1 MKKLKRKTNKTSYSQ
16 PLNRAILVIVAIF
29 FVLLIVT
36 LRVGVKR
43 YKHSQILTVQ
53 DSMESLAN
61 NQKIQFEQYINNKI
75 CTLRALST
83 FPQIYE
89 MDPEAQKELIYGHS
103 QDFGFHHLFVANADG
118 NVYYIEEDVVR
129 NQEHELFFYQIMK
142 EDVFITEPFY
152 GADATTMTIS
162 VSIYNND
169 EKVGT
174 ICGAIE
180 LNEVQDMFRENKMF
194 RNGTS
199 FLINSDGYY
208 VATEDME
215 KVYNKMTVYQE
226 ADTDTSLISHA
237 FETKEDQLGT
247 MLLLNK
253 ECQTYVTYIDN
264 FNWAIVYCVKT
275 EDIFKELIF
284 IDFLQYFSYAI
295 VAVLFICV
303 IRITI
308 YWKRGNTK
316 MSTDSLTGCNSR
328 LATQE
333 LVKKLNPRKDIDIA
347 VIYLDLNHFKPIND
361 TYGHDVGDQIL
372 CIFSDVLMEVFH
384 EKGYV
389 GRLGGDEFMVLLIDT
404 PENEISKMCEKVN
417 ELLGERTKDMELSN
431 EVSTSYG
438 FVIREKGNT
447 KDLKSFI
454 DCADEYMYAHKD
466 EQRKEEMK
474 KENKYSE

>member
-1 MKKLKRKTNKTSYSQ
+1 
-16 PLNRAILVIVAIF
+16 
-29 FVLLIVT
+29 
-36 LRVGVKR
+36 
-43 YKHSQILTVQ
+43 
-53 DSMESLAN
+53 
-61 NQKIQFEQYINNKI
+61 
-75 CTLRALST
+75 
-83 FPQIYE
+83 
-89 MDPEAQKELIYGHS
+89 
-103 QDFGFHHLFVANADG
+103 
-118 NVYYIEEDVVR
+118 
-129 NQEHELFFYQIMK
+129 MK

-162 VSIYNND
+162 VSIYNKD

-253 ECQTYVTYIDN
+253 ECQTYVTYVDN

-333 LVKKLNPRKDIDIA
+333 LVKNL
-347 VIYLDLNHFKPIND
+347 
-361 TYGHDVGDQIL
+361 IL
-372 CIFSDVLMEVFH
+372 
-384 EKGYV
+384 
-389 GRLGGDEFMVLLIDT
+389 
-404 PENEISKMCEKVN
+404 
-417 ELLGERTKDMELSN
+417 ER
-431 EVSTSYG
+431 
-438 FVIREKGNT
+438 I
-447 KDLKSFI
+447 
-454 DCADEYMYAHKD
+454 
-466 EQRKEEMK
+466 
-474 KENKYSE
+474 